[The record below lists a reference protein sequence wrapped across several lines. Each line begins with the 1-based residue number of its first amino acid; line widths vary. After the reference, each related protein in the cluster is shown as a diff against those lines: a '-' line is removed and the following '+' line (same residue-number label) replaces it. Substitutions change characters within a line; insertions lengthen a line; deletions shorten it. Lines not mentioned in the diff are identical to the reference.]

1 MCEVHIQKTWLRLT
15 VFTGRS
21 RHNIN
26 KTTKLMQFGMSFRCK
41 ILKLVVARQSHY
53 IHAKL
58 YSNLTNQTPGIVY
71 VSTSTDVF
79 TNLAWEQWW
88 YENGN
93 FTSHRALLIYC
104 NDPCV
109 VVGRHQNPWVE
120 CDVKE
125 AAVSSLPLSRRQSG
139 GGTVYHD
146 LGNINC
152 SFMTSRKHYN
162 RRENLD
168 FLADLISTRWDLDV
182 SVNIRDDLILDNF
195 YKVSGSAAKLGKD
208 TAYHHCTLLVNSGLT
223 ALHSILRPDRLGW
236 SSNATASVPSP
247 VATLASAAVD
257 INTES
262 VIEAI
267 AEAYL
272 SAYENSVTLVT
283 PSDSVCP
290 GWKSSFIMLLPSSY
304 MGSKIDEY
312 MEDASMFLT
321 TYKWI
326 CDFQLTK
333 FFTEQVW
340 ERIPTEVDWLQKTD
354 LGTEEKR
361 GMTPKKVHE
370 VEWMSSLVADVCLK
384 TQCDVVVDIGAG
396 LGYLS
401 RVLSSIHGLR
411 VICIESDGSRT
422 LGAERRANRHSPTSK
437 PQCITQQ
444 LTSDDIGGTVKRL
457 RTVLQGALG
466 CDRYS
471 RNDARPS
478 GDGHSGAVC
487 MIGLHCCGDLTPTM
501 LKVYAEMPEIRALVC
516 VSCCYHKM
524 VDGTVIS
531 RMNFPMSTA
540 AKRFLRQNQ
549 GEERNVDLPP
559 CLCDSNADYQCSQD
573 RYHTERSIDNVEGK
587 QQSYVRGTMK
597 CQVLCSPSSS
607 KCEQKF
613 VNDNAQLGNNSE
625 SSDSASDVFPI
636 VNSFALRLAAQ
647 ETRVRWRAQTADDH
661 ELHTRTVAYRAILE
675 HLANSEDGGFRKFH
689 RKVTSKSSFESFES
703 YLDAA
708 ILRTTLDACGESDQ
722 SVKGRLRELYTRFQ
736 PLFPSIEIITALQV
750 CMQSVLESVLTID
763 RCCFLQERHLV
774 AEIAPIFL
782 ENISP
787 RNLAIISRR
796 N

>member
-195 YKVSGSAAKLGKD
+195 YKVS
-208 TAYHHCTLLVNSGLT
+208 
-223 ALHSILRPDRLGW
+223 
-236 SSNATASVPSP
+236 
-247 VATLASAAVD
+247 
-257 INTES
+257 
-262 VIEAI
+262 
-267 AEAYL
+267 
-272 SAYENSVTLVT
+272 
-283 PSDSVCP
+283 
-290 GWKSSFIMLLPSSY
+290 
-304 MGSKIDEY
+304 
-312 MEDASMFLT
+312 
-321 TYKWI
+321 
-326 CDFQLTK
+326 
-333 FFTEQVW
+333 EQVW
-340 ERIPTEVDWLQKTD
+340 ERIPTEWYGCLKTLSVDDLNELPYGHQMDYWPEDLKKFITKSQELSLCRDQVDWLQKTD